1 MHLGKIFNHGA
12 LAAVVDGLGHGIQGT
27 EAAQTAGAVLD
38 EYPDQYVTTIAKSCH
53 QALLRTRGVVMTL
66 ASFNTTDGTLTW
78 LCVGNVDGVLLRA
91 DPKAK
96 PAAEGALLR

>member
-1 MHLGKIFNHGA
+1 MHLVKIFNHGA
-12 LAAVVDGLGHGIQGT
+12 LAAVVDGLVFGIQAT
-27 EAAQTAGAVLD
+27 EAAQTAVAVLD
-38 EYPDQYVTTIAKSCH
+38 ECSDQSVTTLVKRCH

-66 ASFNTTDGTLTW
+66 ASFNTNDGTLTW